1 MSKFIFIEIF
11 PYILIKFHFP
21 PLNLHISSVC
31 SPPSPSIFSRI
42 KFRRKALLNLLV
54 KNMLNPHFTCKF
66 SFLTNLNIPA
76 SYTVMYIKI
85 SSKGGGGGSNRSKVS
100 INRSV
105 SKKKNFI
112 YPSLLECSNEKM
124 QISQDS
130 INISRYIKIVNAER
144 ESVCRCSSSLLHDDH
159 SS

>member
-66 SFLTNLNIPA
+66 SFLTNLNILA

-85 SSKGGGGGSNRSKVS
+85 SSKGGGGEGRIDQKYQS
-100 INRSV
+100 IDQYR
-105 SKKKNFI
+105 KKKNFH
-112 YPSLLECSNEKM
+112 
-124 QISQDS
+124 IS
-130 INISRYIKIVNAER
+130 IPVRVLKRKYANISIANAER
-144 ESVCRCSSSLLHDDH
+144 ESVCRCSSSLLYDDH